1 MQNIRCQVPA
11 GGILAQHF
19 AEVPSHLFYP
29 GILLMKITWVQSQ
42 MVRLLVLSEK
52 AALRRVAISPAQLW
66 YDSSPCGMC
75 GHDRLK
81 ECHRPGFSKAR
92 QSFHRPAFTLTQD
105 EITAL
110 HCLVC
115 MRNML
120 AHAAL
125 SPTALTE
132 ERSAPVANY
141 YPLQPQHKDCGKCP
155 GFPDAETAAQGIILS
170 FDAATVAG
178 YLADVDT
185 VTAALQ
191 RIAASMGLAYIDL
204 Q

>member
-11 GGILAQHF
+11 GGILEQHF

-42 MVRLLVLSEK
+42 MARLLVLSEV
-52 AALRRVAISPAQLW
+52 AALKKPSPGQLW
-66 YDSSPCGMC
+66 YDESMWPLWTGSLAAY
-75 GHDRLK
+75 H
-81 ECHRPGFSKAR
+81 
-92 QSFHRPAFTLTQD
+92 QSFSQLAQRFRGQLKLAPD

-191 RIAASMGLAYIDL
+191 RIAASMGLRYADL
-204 Q
+204 M

>member
-42 MVRLLVLSEK
+42 MARLLVLSE
-52 AALRRVAISPAQLW
+52 VAKKSGHTPAQLW
-66 YDSSPCGMC
+66 YDSTQGYLWDCPM
-75 GHDRLK
+75 K
-81 ECHRPGFSKAR
+81 EWFKEHFSIIANL
-92 QSFHRPAFTLTQD
+92 FMATFTLTQ
-105 EITAL
+105 EETCAL

-125 SPTALTE
+125 SWYAMTE
-132 ERSAPVANY
+132 DRSAPVVIYVPRDDRNKHCRCCPD
-141 YPLQPQHKDCGKCP
+141 YPKPED
-155 GFPDAETAAQGIILS
+155 AAQGITLP
-170 FDAATVAG
+170 FDEAALAG
-178 YLADVDT
+178 YLEYVDT
-185 VTAALQ
+185 VSAGLR
-191 RIAASMGLAYIDL
+191 RIAASMSLEYIDL